1 MNFDTLLIN
10 GTIYTMVQEG
20 KTVEAIG
27 IKDGAIV
34 FSGTN
39 DEAKNFNCNNIIDLK
54 GKTVVPGM
62 SDSHMHMYAYCQNKA
77 LVDLSL
83 CKSIDD
89 VIIKMK
95 EKAEITP
102 PGNWI
107 KGVNFDQSKFKE
119 NRFPT
124 RYDLDKISSE
134 HPLIIRRC
142 CLHAIVANS
151 LALKIAGVDKNFKV
165 TSGGIVEF
173 DENGEPNGI
182 IREQSTKIFDEIIPD
197 PLSDEKEKLRIMDEV
212 LKDMSSK
219 GVTTIHTYAARIWKY
234 DEDLNLYKKLE
245 KENKLPVR
253 VTVCLDEIF
262 ENKKLTEEDKNNP
275 FRMVQYGAYK
285 LFTDGSLGSRSAAL
299 NEPYFDDKGNKGFVV
314 CSQEELNE
322 KVLISYRKGLQP
334 AIHAIGDAALDMTLT
349 AIENCLEITK
359 SEGMSEEDQ
368 NSRLPFR
375 IIHVQMINDDLLER
389 MKKLPLVLDIQ
400 PIFLTTDLH
409 WIEDRIGPERTKN
422 SYCWKTLYDSGF
434 ILTGGSDCPVE
445 SFDPVPG
452 IYAAASRCDID
463 GYPDGGFLPEEKLS
477 IYESLSLFTKNPHFA
492 TGQQDKLGTIE
503 VGKFADLAILDRD
516 PFEIDEK
523 DILKIKVLK
532 TFVAGKKVFEL

>member
-1 MNFDTLLIN
+1 
-10 GTIYTMVQEG
+10 
-20 KTVEAIG
+20 
-27 IKDGAIV
+27 
-34 FSGTN
+34 
-39 DEAKNFNCNNIIDLK
+39 
-54 GKTVVPGM
+54 
-62 SDSHMHMYAYCQNKA
+62 MYAYCQNKA

-95 EKAEITP
+95 EKAEVTP

-262 ENKKLTEEDKNNP
+262 ENKKLTEDDKNNP